1 MRYQAKNLQTNF
13 RVEVDI
19 SSHDTDQAWS
29 LQMKYDVI
37 IAAAIIAV
45 GILLST
51 NYHAEHNRFMF
62 VAKNGDG
69 PPWDSN

>member
-1 MRYQAKNLQTNF
+1 
-13 RVEVDI
+13 
-19 SSHDTDQAWS
+19 
-29 LQMKYDVI
+29 MKYDVI

-69 PPWDSN
+69 PPMGFKLDKLTGKIWFCSPGNHCKELVVISN